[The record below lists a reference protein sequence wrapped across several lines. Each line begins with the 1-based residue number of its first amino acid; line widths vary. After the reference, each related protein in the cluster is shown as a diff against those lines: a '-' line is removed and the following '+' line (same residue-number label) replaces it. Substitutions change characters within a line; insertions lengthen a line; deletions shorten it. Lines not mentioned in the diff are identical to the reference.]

1 MIAMLE
7 NDFLNTEEEIKL
19 RDEVKSLV
27 KGVDSELLRK
37 MDKNEIDYP
46 FEFLHAAAKT
56 KLLGLRFPKKYG
68 GRDMTWTAEMT
79 ALEEVGVLGMGLGCS
94 YAMVSIVGEAINRFG
109 TEWQKQEFLRPII
122 KGEKLSAECLTEPR
136 GGSDFFGTTSKAER
150 KGNKWLIDGEKR
162 FIAGGKVAD
171 FYLVYAKTDPKKP
184 GHKALT
190 AFLVERDMGV
200 KVEEV
205 YNLLGFRGMGTA
217 RIVFKN
223 VEVPD
228 KYRVGK
234 INSGGTIFNR
244 MMVPERLT
252 SAAGAIGTARTALE
266 IAISYSTKR
275 KAFGTPIRNFQGLN
289 FKIAESV
296 TKLDAARAL
305 VYTAARAADAADRGL
320 PVDPR
325 RLVSEAKHFATDA
338 GWEIVNIAMQVLG
351 GIGYTQ
357 VYPIER
363 LLRDAK
369 LAPIW
374 TGSNEIMKLLIQ
386 HEVYKMMGLPSKD
399 RDVEMDAM
407 EWYKKVEK
415 VYE

>member
-1 MIAMLE
+1 MIE
-7 NDFLNTEEEIKL
+7 NDFLSTPEEVKL
-19 RDEVKSLV
+19 REEVKSLV
-27 KGVDSELLRK
+27 KSVDSELIRK

-46 FEFLHAAAKT
+46 FEFLHDVAKR
-56 KLLGLRFPKKYG
+56 KLLGLRFPRKYG
-68 GRDMTWTAEMT
+68 GRGMTWTAEMT
-79 ALEEVGVLGMGLGCS
+79 ALEEIGVLGCGLGCC

-109 TEWQKQEFLRPII
+109 TEWQKQEFLKPII

-150 KGNKWLIDGEKR
+150 KGRKWLINGEKR

-190 AFLVERDMGV
+190 AFLVERDRGV

-217 RIVFKN
+217 RIVLRN
-223 VEVPD
+223 VEIPD
-228 KYRVGK
+228 KYRVGE
-234 INSGGTIFNR
+234 INGGGDIFNR

-252 SAAGAIGTARTALE
+252 SAAGALGTARTALE
-266 IAISYSTKR
+266 IAIDYSTKR
-275 KAFGTPIRNFQGLN
+275 KAFETPIRNFQGVS
-289 FKIAESV
+289 FKIAEGV

-305 VYTAARAADAADRGL
+305 IYTAARAADAADKGL

-338 GWEIVNIAMQVLG
+338 GWGIVNIAMQVLG

-363 LLRDAK
+363 LLRDAR

-407 EWYKKVEK
+407 EWYKEVEK

>member
-1 MIAMLE
+1 MIE
-7 NDFLNTEEEIKL
+7 NDHLSTEQEIKL
-19 RDEVKSLV
+19 REEVKEFV
-27 KGVDSELLRK
+27 KNVDSELLRK
-37 MDKNEIDYP
+37 MDRNEIDYP
-46 FEFLHAAAKT
+46 FEFLYQAAKR
-56 KLLGLRFPKKYG
+56 KLLGLRFPRKYD
-68 GRDMTWTAEMT
+68 GRELPWTAEMT
-79 ALEEVGVLGMGLGCS
+79 ALEEIGVLGMGLGCS

-109 TEWQKQEFLRPII
+109 TEWQKQKFLRPII
-122 KGEKLSAECLTEPR
+122 KGEKVSAEGLTEPR
-136 GGSDFFGTTSKAER
+136 GGSDFFGTSTKAEK
-150 KGNKWLIDGEKR
+150 KGNRWIINGEKR
-162 FIAGGKVAD
+162 FIAGGKAAD
-171 FYLVYAKTDPKKP
+171 FYLIYTKTDLKAP

-190 AFLVERDMGV
+190 AFLVEKDMGV

-228 KYRVGK
+228 EYRVGEV
-234 INSGGTIFNR
+234 NSGAVLFNR

-275 KAFGTPIRNFQGLN
+275 KAFGMPIRNFQAIN

-296 TKLDAARAL
+296 AKLDAARAL
-305 VYTAARAADAADRGL
+305 VYTAAKAVDAADRGL
-320 PVDPR
+320 PIDPR

-338 GWEIVNIAMQVLG
+338 GWEIVNIAMQIMG

-363 LLRDAK
+363 FLRDMR

-374 TGSNEIMKLLIQ
+374 TGSNEVMKLLIQ
-386 HEVYKMMGLPSKD
+386 HEIYKMMELPSRD

-407 EWYKKVEK
+407 EWHKEVEK